1 MARGNDKENDKTWLS
16 DLRIILNRTAVDMMT
31 KFCISVYTAYKQ
43 GYNDCTV
50 TV

>member
-31 KFCISVYTAYKQ
+31 KFCISVYTACKQ
-43 GYNDCTV
+43 GYNDCAV

>member
-43 GYNDCTV
+43 GYNHFIV
-50 TV
+50 SV